1 MSASFRYLLQ
11 PKLGLVVVR
20 ELFCSYNKEERDCMI
35 LDLCLLRS
43 MRSSE
48 KEVHAPSPKRT
59 IVVKSPPIKKRKS
72 TYEGYEYE
80 TDDDDVTY
88 LDKPNHFLS

>member
-59 IVVKSPPIKKRKS
+59 VVVKSPPIKKRKS

-80 TDDDDVTY
+80 TDETY